1 MQWCTSAHQ
10 EIHIVTWYVKCPFS
24 FQVLAALAVS
34 LAPFS
39 AGLGKGYSSPA
50 IASLQGP
57 GANATRR
64 DFQLTDQQASWL
76 ASLSFLGKQAYRS
89 TAQIS
94 SSFCK
99 LKRYLTLEF
108 TPEHHC
114 YTLNNIVDHAE
125 FFLMVIDTVF
135 NNSR

>member
-1 MQWCTSAHQ
+1 MYLLLDLNKLLLFLFPGYSIPVVHVLPIIFDLNTSATQ
-10 EIHIVTWYVKCPFS
+10 SIS
-24 FQVLAALAVS
+24 FIKPSYLQVLAALAVS

-76 ASLSFLGKQAYRS
+76 ASLSFLGKFGVKACLGLR
-89 TAQIS
+89 
-94 SSFCK
+94 
-99 LKRYLTLEF
+99 
-108 TPEHHC
+108 H
-114 YTLNNIVDHAE
+114 
-125 FFLMVIDTVF
+125 
-135 NNSR
+135 